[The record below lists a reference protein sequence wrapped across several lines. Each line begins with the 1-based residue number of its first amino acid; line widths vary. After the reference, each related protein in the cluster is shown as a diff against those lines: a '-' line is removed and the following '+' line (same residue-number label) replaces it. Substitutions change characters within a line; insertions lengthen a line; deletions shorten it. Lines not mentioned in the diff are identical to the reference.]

1 MTATPK
7 QALIVLAAILGYA
20 GWGLYS
26 NLVDQPT
33 DTVIVAW
40 RAGVIQGSYTGLM
53 TLINLAMLEL
63 LYERLHKKIGPT
75 PAVLSHW
82 SC

>member
-20 GWGLYS
+20 GWGVYS

-40 RAGVIQGSYTGLM
+40 RAGVIQGSYTGQ
-53 TLINLAMLEL
+53 
-63 LYERLHKKIGPT
+63 
-75 PAVLSHW
+75 
-82 SC
+82 